1 MNSTKLEVLWSPNFI
16 KLALANL
23 FMATAFYFL
32 IPSLPIY
39 FSDVLSL
46 DGISIGILLSA
57 YTFSAVVIRP
67 LVGFSLDTFGRK
79 WLFLIA
85 FLLFSLMFNF
95 YHFAT
100 TFALMLIVRIFHGF
114 IWGGITV
121 SNSTLVVDVIP
132 PKRRGEGIG
141 VFGLSMTIAMAIGP
155 MIGILLYNKYD
166 YSTMFIVASVLSFAG
181 LAIALTVNYPK
192 FIRHAENK
200 RFNLKLLYEK
210 STLPI
215 SFGLMILLIPY
226 GGLMS
231 LIAIYSKEIANTETG
246 LFFLLL
252 AIGIFIARISTG
264 KIFDKQGPDKLI
276 HYSTLLFAIGFILLA
291 NVKNPIGFYG
301 SAFFLG
307 LGNGIVFP
315 SFQAMVNNIIPIFRR
330 GAANSTLL
338 TFLDFGIGG
347 GMLLMPW
354 VSKHF
359 DLPLVYNL
367 SALICVLGW
376 IYYVLVIKK
385 YYKEKKMQFDIQN
398 S

>member
-1 MNSTKLEVLWSPNFI
+1 MNSIKKEVLWSANFI

-39 FSDVLSL
+39 FKDVLLL
-46 DGISIGILLSA
+46 DGISIGVLLSA
-57 YTFSAVVIRP
+57 YTFSAVLIRP
-67 LVGFSLDTFGRK
+67 IVGFSLDTFGRK

-95 YHFAT
+95 YHFAS
-100 TFALMLIVRIFHGF
+100 TFMLMLLVRILHGF

-121 SNSTLVVDVIP
+121 SNSTIVVDVIP
-132 PKRRGEGIG
+132 AKRRGEGIG

-155 MIGILLYNKYD
+155 MIGIVLYNTYN
-166 YSTMFIVASVLSFAG
+166 YSTMFLIASVLSFTG
-181 LAIALTVNYPK
+181 LAIALTVKYPK
-192 FIRHAENK
+192 FVRHAENK

-215 SFGLMILLIPY
+215 SVGLMILLIPY

-231 LIAIYSKEIANTETG
+231 LIAIYSKEIDSTQTG
-246 LFFLLL
+246 LFFLIL
-252 AIGIFIARISTG
+252 AIGIFIARMLTG

-276 HYSTLLFAIGFILLA
+276 SYSTILFAFGFLTLA
-291 NVKNPIGFYG
+291 NIKTPIGFY
-301 SAFFLG
+301 SAAFLLG
-307 LGNGIVFP
+307 LGNGIIFP
-315 SFQAMVNNIIPIFRR
+315 SFQAMVNNIIPVFRR

-347 GMLLMPW
+347 GMLIMPW

-359 DLPLVYNL
+359 NLSFVYNL
-367 SALICVLGW
+367 SAFICVIGW
-376 IYYVLVIKK
+376 FFYVLVIKN
-385 YYKEKKMQFDIQN
+385 YYKNKKIEFDMV
-398 S
+398 